1 MASDNFLDS
10 QGAQTQKE
18 GQKDQ
23 GTIAA
28 LGRPPPLALLLL
40 PGPSLLSGSPLAS
53 LELHQTS

>member
-1 MASDNFLDS
+1 MASDNFMDS

-28 LGRPPPLALLLL
+28 LGRPSPLALLPL
-40 PGPSLLSGSPLAS
+40 PSPPRLPETWNAR
-53 LELHQTS
+53 